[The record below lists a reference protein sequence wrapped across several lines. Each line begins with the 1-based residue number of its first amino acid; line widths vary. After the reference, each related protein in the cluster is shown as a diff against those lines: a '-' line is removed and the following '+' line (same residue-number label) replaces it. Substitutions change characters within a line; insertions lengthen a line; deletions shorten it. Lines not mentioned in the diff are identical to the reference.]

1 MRKLIG
7 VLALAA
13 APTLAAAAE
22 KPDWA
27 FPVTEKVQPPPR
39 FEAGRV
45 RPAPPGST
53 LSITRAKADDM
64 YDIPNWYPSSALPA
78 TSRNISHLP
87 GHVTRFSL
95 CFRPFWRIILTH
107 RATS

>member
-13 APTLAAAAE
+13 APALAAAAE

-27 FPVTEKVQPPPR
+27 FPVTDKVQPPPR

-64 YDIPNWYPSSALPA
+64 YDIPNWYPTSPAMQFPEIHCDHLRRPA
-78 TSRNISHLP
+78 TQLIPMKS
-87 GHVTRFSL
+87 
-95 CFRPFWRIILTH
+95 
-107 RATS
+107 A

>member
-13 APTLAAAAE
+13 APALAVAAE

-45 RPAPPGST
+45 RPAPPGGT

-64 YDIPNWYPSSALPA
+64 YDIPNWYP
-78 TSRNISHLP
+78 TSWQLSPLAC
-87 GHVTRFSL
+87 VQASTKS
-95 CFRPFWRIILTH
+95 T
-107 RATS
+107 TSI

>member
-13 APTLAAAAE
+13 APALAAAAE

-39 FEAGRV
+39 FGADRV
-45 RPAPPGST
+45 RPTPPGSA

-64 YDIPNWYPSSALPA
+64 YDIPNWYPTSPAKQSSEIRCDCLQWAA
-78 TSRNISHLP
+78 IK
-87 GHVTRFSL
+87 V
-95 CFRPFWRIILTH
+95 RPIKS
-107 RATS
+107 A